1 MNTILIINT
10 GSQST
15 KIGIFRNG
23 EIQQKYEIQHTQEEL
38 RQLNTTE
45 KKYNFRKA
53 KIEEILK
60 HLNFNLNSLSA
71 IACIGGILKPL
82 PGGVYLVN
90 DIMVR
95 DIKAGKVQADHASNL
110 AACIGYE
117 IASQLN
123 IPCYIADPISTDEL
137 SEIARVTGLPEI
149 PKFSRTHALN
159 VKARARKVAEE
170 IGKPLENLTFI
181 VAHIGGGL
189 TVNLVKHSKIVDI
202 EDARQY
208 GPMSPQAAGGVPL
221 PDFAK
226 LCFSKKYKEKE
237 LVKFWYGNGGLVAY
251 LGTASIPEIEGKIK
265 NGDEKAKLIYN
276 AMIYQIAK
284 AIGALYVAA
293 RCKVN
298 GIILTG
304 GAVHSM
310 FLVNSLKTYIEN
322 LAPVYVYPGE
332 EELLTLGK
340 LADMA
345 LNKKIVVYEYK

>member
-15 KIGIFRNG
+15 KIGIFKNSA
-23 EIQQKYEIQHTQEEL
+23 IQHKYEIQHIQEEL
-38 RQLNTTE
+38 QRLDTTE
-45 KKYNFRKA
+45 KNYNFRKA
-53 KIEEILK
+53 KIEEILNQS
-60 HLNFNLNSLSA
+60 HINLNSFSA
-71 IACIGGILKPL
+71 IGCIGGILKPL
-82 PGGVYLVN
+82 PGGVYLVT
-90 DIMVR
+90 DSMVS
-95 DIKAGKVQADHASNL
+95 DIKEGRVQADHASNL

-117 IASQLN
+117 IASQLD

-137 SEIARVTGLPEI
+137 SDIARITGLSEI

-159 VKARARKVAEE
+159 VKARARKASEE
-170 IGKPLENLTFI
+170 IGVPMENLTFI

-189 TVNLVKHSKIVDI
+189 TVNLVKQGKIVDI

-237 LVKFWYGNGGLVAY
+237 IVKFWYGTGGLVAH
-251 LGTASIPEIEGKIK
+251 LGTASIPEIEKSIK
-265 NGDEKAKLIYN
+265 NSDKKAKLIYD
-276 AMIYQIAK
+276 AMIYQVAK
-284 AIGALYVAA
+284 AIGALYAA
-293 RCKVN
+293 AKCKID

-304 GAVHSM
+304 GASHST
-310 FLVNSLKTYIEN
+310 FLVDSLKSYIEN
-322 LAPVYVYPGE
+322 LAPMYIYPGE
-332 EELLTLGK
+332 EELFTLGK

-345 LNKKIVVYEYK
+345 LNKEIMVHEYK

>member
-1 MNTILIINT
+1 MPTILIINT

-15 KIGIFRNG
+15 KIGIFKNG
-23 EIQQKYEIQHTQEEL
+23 EVKQRYDIQHTQEEL
-38 RQLNTTE
+38 QPLDTTE
-45 KKYNFRKA
+45 KKYNFRKT

-60 HLNFNLNSLSA
+60 QPQFDFKSFGA

-90 DIMVR
+90 EAMVR
-95 DIKAGKVQADHASNL
+95 DIKTGRVQADHASNL

-117 IASQLN
+117 IACQYN

-137 SEIARVTGLPEI
+137 SDIARITGLPEI

-159 VKARARKVAEE
+159 VKARVRKASEE
-170 IGKPLENLTFI
+170 IGAPLENLTFI

-189 TVNLVKHSKIVDI
+189 TVNLVKQGKILDI

-221 PDFAK
+221 PDFAA
-226 LCFSKKYKEKE
+226 LCYSKKYEEKE
-237 LVKFWYGNGGLVAY
+237 IVKFWYGNGGMVAH
-251 LGTASIPEIEGKIK
+251 LGTASIPKIEKSIQ
-265 NGDEKAKLIYN
+265 NGNKKAKLIYD
-276 AMIYQIAK
+276 AMIYQVAK
-284 AIGALYVAA
+284 AIGALYAA
-293 RCKVN
+293 AKCKID

-304 GAVHSM
+304 GASQSK
-310 FLVNSLKTYIEN
+310 LLIDSLKSYIEN

-332 EELLTLGK
+332 EELSALGK

-345 LNKKIVVYEYK
+345 LQKEIVVHEYK